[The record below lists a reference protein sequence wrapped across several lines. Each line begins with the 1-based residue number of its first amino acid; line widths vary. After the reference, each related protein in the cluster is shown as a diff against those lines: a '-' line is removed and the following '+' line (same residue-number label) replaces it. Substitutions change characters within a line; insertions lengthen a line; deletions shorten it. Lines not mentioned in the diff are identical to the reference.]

1 MIDTKV
7 EKLENKI
14 EDLQE
19 EFADSKQV
27 LISISKDMHVMSQTS
42 VRMETALSKLLET
55 EVKFQL
61 HAQEMKQFQK
71 EQGDLIKHLF
81 KRVEKIETTVK
92 VVDKDHEVVE
102 KLAGAFWKAL
112 GWTAS
117 IFGAFVVMALVYIA
131 EHGGLSK

>member
-1 MIDTKV
+1 MIDNKV
-7 EKLENKI
+7 EKLETKI

-81 KRVEKIETTVK
+81 KRVEKIEAAVK

-102 KLAGAFWKAL
+102 RLASTFWKAL
-112 GWTAS
+112 GWTATT
-117 IFGAFVVMALVYIA
+117 FAGFVIMSLIYIA